1 MALENINVWHDLITF
16 TDRTP
21 DDFTA
26 QVALTRE
33 EVTQLYDAINPRPV
47 MILNSDKHLKAA
59 NLCDRLTWQGIAHRY
74 ELVGVCHCVSVAES
88 DVKVALGSDL

>member
-16 TDRTP
+16 IDRTP

-26 QVALTRE
+26 QVALTRD
-33 EVTQLYDAINPRPV
+33 EVTQLYNALHPRPV
-47 MILNSDKHLKAA
+47 MILNTDKQVKAA
-59 NLCDRLTWQGIAHRY
+59 ILCDRLTWQGIAHSY

-88 DVKVALGSDL
+88 DVKAALGSDL